1 MGAPTGDQEVMEGLV
16 SLIIKPIAEGARGFA
31 GKPQLWA
38 GRRVGQR
45 VWWSPAA
52 ANLVLISQAW
62 RRLTTLALS
71 D

>member
-1 MGAPTGDQEVMEGLV
+1 M